1 MIKTPKGRA
10 REGLLIRRAAMG
22 EAEQER
28 ASASIP
34 SPGFMAPPGGPL
46 LLLLSLALGLL
57 SRPASGAPGEGRETW
72 PRFGALPFPEDALF
86 LQEPFPEGF
95 LWGAGSA
102 AFQTEEGLWRMAGQ
116 GPSVWDAFLHR
127 PPSPSPSSLD
137 GSFLQL
143 ERELEAVGRLGLSHY
158 RFSLSWAALLPNGTL
173 PLNPWA
179 VAHYRGLLEGLRARG
194 VEPLVALHHWEL
206 PLRLQQAFGGWSHPA
221 LVRLFQDYA
230 ALCFGLFGGLVR
242 YWLTLDGPYL
252 LAWHGYG
259 SGRMAPG
266 LRGGRQAAYAA
277 GHNLLK
283 AHAKVWHLYHNHF
296 QPVQGGRVSIA
307 LSSHWIKPQH
317 MTGDNIKECQKSLE
331 FVLGWFAKPIFID
344 GDYPESMKSD
354 LSSVLPEFT
363 EAEKKLIRGT
373 ADFFALSF
381 GATLS
386 FHLVDPDML
395 FQQEESLSLR
405 KLLYWISREYN
416 QPEIFI
422 VENSWFVSGNTKV
435 DDSKYMNYLKYFIM
449 DTLKAI
455 RYDGVNVIGYTVWS
469 LMDGFDWLRGYNI
482 RRGLYYVDFQSQD
495 KKMTLKSSGLFYQ
508 KVIAD
513 NGFPSKPENQSAEGT
528 FPCDFAW
535 GITENFLQVDT
546 TRSQFLD
553 PNLYLW
559 DVHKTKKLI
568 KIMGAAAPIRKP
580 QCVDFAAIRLQI
592 SLLKD
597 MHITHFH
604 FSLKWP
610 SVLPLGNE
618 TSVNHTLLFYY
629 ECFVSE
635 LVRVNITPVVALWQ
649 PSADNQGLPFSLAN
663 HGGWDDQR
671 TVEAFAEYAGF
682 CFKKL
687 GQHVKFWIT
696 MSEPNVMNLTYRAAH
711 NLLKAHAKAWHL
723 YDKKFRK
730 TQKGKISIALH
741 ANWVE
746 PACPFSKNDDDA
758 AKRVLEFDIG
768 WLAEPIFKSGD
779 YPDAMRQ
786 WLQQKRRLGF
796 HGPHLPYFSEEE
808 KHLIRGS
815 YDFLALSHYTTFLVN
830 SERETPKQ
838 YDHLLEIQMQVDIT
852 WVKSPNRIP
861 VVPWGLRKLLNWVKF
876 KYGDIPIYIIASG
889 IDDEQNV
896 DQDKLRKY
904 YIENY
909 INEALKA
916 YTLDNVNLRGY
927 FIYSFSDRGDSR
939 SYGLYRY
946 LINQYEAKPSM
957 IHYRQIIDNNT
968 FPGPGTS
975 HFICLR
981 ESVLCPECT
990 SVQPR
995 KFFLAFVAFI
1005 LFVFIVTAF
1014 LITYYSNSSHKYCSP
1029 IAHCP
1034 PATLPRETWK

>member
-1 MIKTPKGRA
+1 MNMVK
-10 REGLLIRRAAMG
+10 
-22 EAEQER
+22 
-28 ASASIP
+28 
-34 SPGFMAPPGGPL
+34 
-46 LLLLSLALGLL
+46 
-57 SRPASGAPGEGRETW
+57 W
-72 PRFGALPFPEDALF
+72 VDYPFSYP
-86 LQEPFPEGF
+86 Q
-95 LWGAGSA
+95 
-102 AFQTEEGLWRMAGQ
+102 
-116 GPSVWDAFLHR
+116 
-127 PPSPSPSSLD
+127 
-137 GSFLQL
+137 
-143 ERELEAVGRLGLSHY
+143 
-158 RFSLSWAALLPNGTL
+158 
-173 PLNPWA
+173 
-179 VAHYRGLLEGLRARG
+179 
-194 VEPLVALHHWEL
+194 
-206 PLRLQQAFGGWSHPA
+206 
-221 LVRLFQDYA
+221 
-230 ALCFGLFGGLVR
+230 
-242 YWLTLDGPYL
+242 
-252 LAWHGYG
+252 
-259 SGRMAPG
+259 
-266 LRGGRQAAYAA
+266 
-277 GHNLLK
+277 
-283 AHAKVWHLYHNHF
+283 AHAQVWHLYHNHF
-296 QPVQGGRVSIA
+296 HPVQGGRVSIA
-307 LSSHWIKPQH
+307 LGSHWIKPRH
-317 MTGDNIKECQKSLE
+317 MTGNNIKECQKSLE

-344 GDYPESMKSD
+344 GDYPESMKSY

-395 FQQEESLSLR
+395 FQQKESLRLR

-422 VENSWFVSGNTKV
+422 VENSWFVSGSTKL
-435 DDSKYMNYLKYFIM
+435 DDFKYMNYLKDFIM

-482 RRGLYYVDFQSQD
+482 RRGLYYVDFQNPD
-495 KKMTLKSSGLFYQ
+495 KKIMLKSSGLFYQ

-513 NGFPSKPENQSAEGT
+513 NGFPSKPENQSGEGT

-546 TRSQFLD
+546 TRPQFLD
-553 PNLYLW
+553 PTLYLW
-559 DVHKTKKLI
+559 DVHQTRKVI
-568 KIMGAAAPIRKP
+568 KIMGAVAPICKP

-597 MHITHFH
+597 MRITHFH

-618 TSVNHTLLFYY
+618 TSVNHTRLLYY
-629 ECFVSE
+629 ECFVRE

-649 PSADNQGLPFSLAN
+649 PSAENQGLPLSLAN
-663 HGGWDDQR
+663 HGGWEDQR
-671 TVEAFAEYAGF
+671 TVEAFVEYAGL

-687 GQHVKFWIT
+687 GQHIKFWIT
-696 MSEPNVMNLTYRAAH
+696 MNEPNVMNLTYKAAH

-730 TQKGKISIALH
+730 TQKGKISIALL
-741 ANWVE
+741 ANWIE
-746 PACPFSKNDDDA
+746 PACPFSKNDDNA

-786 WLQQKRRLGF
+786 WLQQKSRLGF

-808 KHLIRGS
+808 KHLIHGS

-830 SERETPKQ
+830 SERETPKR
-838 YDHLLEIQMQVDIT
+838 YDHLLEIEMQVDIT
-852 WVKSPNRIP
+852 WVKSPSRIP

-889 IDDEQNV
+889 IDDGQNV
-896 DQDKLRKY
+896 GQDKLRIY

-927 FIYSFSDRGDSR
+927 FVYSFSDRSDSR
-939 SYGLYRY
+939 SYGLYSY
-946 LINQYEAKPSM
+946 LKNQYEAKPSV

-968 FPGPGTS
+968 FPGPGTP
-975 HFICLR
+975 HRLCPR
-981 ESVLCPECT
+981 ESILCPEC
-990 SVQPR
+990 SSLQPR
-995 KFFLAFVAFI
+995 NFFLAFVAFI
-1005 LFVFIVTAF
+1005 LFVFIATVF
-1014 LITYYSNSSHKYCSP
+1014 LITYYSNSSRKYCPP

-1034 PATLPRETWK
+1034 PSTFPGEAWK